1 MRNDFHDEIEEEE
14 RLEILGAKRTL
25 ELEILELE
33 KRPFDDE
40 DGIDPDVIEDN

>member
-1 MRNDFHDEIEEEE
+1 MRDDFYDEIEEEE

-40 DGIDPDVIEDN
+40 NGLDPNDD